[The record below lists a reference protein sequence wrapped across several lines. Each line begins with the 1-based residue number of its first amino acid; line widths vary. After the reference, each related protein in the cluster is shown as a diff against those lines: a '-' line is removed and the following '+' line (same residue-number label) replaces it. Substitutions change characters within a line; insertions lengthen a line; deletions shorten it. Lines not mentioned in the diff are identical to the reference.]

1 MAQTTKR
8 TIQITF
14 LQLLEKQSMDKVTVR
29 DIVEECGINRNTF
42 YYYYKDIYD
51 LLEDV
56 FKEELKRLESIENN
70 VTDWKI
76 TLEYTTKI
84 VLEHKKAIENVYLS
98 KFSDVVENYLFTAAA
113 KSIRKYIWQ
122 KKEEYHI
129 SDKNMQFL
137 CDYCSYTIVGMMVH
151 WIRGNMQYDAD
162 EFLNKM
168 SSIMEV
174 SIEASLKQLENNS

>member
-98 KFSDVVENYLFTAAA
+98 KFSDVVENYLLTAAA
-113 KSIRKYIWQ
+113 
-122 KKEEYHI
+122 
-129 SDKNMQFL
+129 
-137 CDYCSYTIVGMMVH
+137 
-151 WIRGNMQYDAD
+151 
-162 EFLNKM
+162 
-168 SSIMEV
+168 
-174 SIEASLKQLENNS
+174 